1 MFDRGVL
8 FAEKY
13 EILEILSSGVQ
24 ANVYTAL
31 QKPLERKVILKIL
44 SPTLTTTPEIVA
56 RFEREAKLLSTL
68 NDDNVTKIYDFG
80 KHAGLYFFVSE
91 YIEGM
96 SVKELLER
104 KGRLSLQLAS
114 YIILESAKA
123 LSRLHN
129 QGIVH
134 RDLKPGNILLSHD
147 GKIKLADFGLA
158 FSQAMPSIT
167 IEGSILG
174 TPAYMPPEQ
183 ILGKTVDN
191 RSDIYSLGI
200 LFYELLIGTNPFLGD
215 TYSAIMHNVLNIK
228 PASIYKIDKQ
238 FDEHKDLWSIIEKM
252 IDKSPAAR
260 FQNISEVCDKL
271 IFWYSKDQNKS
282 WRFNPAE
289 IKSISKDTSTPAFL
303 PKIKHRNN
311 QWVFIPKIVI
321 LVIAIILVIIKLP
334 HQKPQLF
341 QQLQVNTET
350 TAMPKP
356 ESVALLNQNQ
366 TPQNIIS
373 LVSKINNN
381 KNETAAI
388 MQKNGFGYL
397 KISALPWAGVFVDG
411 KEAFTT
417 PKDTFLQLVAMKH
430 LIEFTNPNFPDIETL
445 ISLRANESLKIT
457 IDLTEHVSFLQ
468 IDVVPWADIY
478 IDNVYK
484 ATTPLS
490 SQLIIPIGTHKITA
504 KNPYYPSYDEI
515 IEFLPKQTI
524 EKKVISNRGLNSSL
538 PCCVHPDSIKA
549 MFYSHLNVSF

>member
-1 MFDRGVL
+1 MFERGVL

-13 EILEILSSGVQ
+13 EILEVLSSGVQ
-24 ANVYTAL
+24 SNVYTAL

-44 SPTLTTTPEIVA
+44 SPTLTTTPEVVA

-91 YIEGM
+91 YIEGL

-123 LSRLHN
+123 LNRLHK

-147 GKIKLADFGLA
+147 GKIKLTDFGLA
-158 FSQAMPSIT
+158 FSPAMPSIT

-183 ILGKTVDN
+183 ILGKPVDN

-215 TYSAIMHNVLNIK
+215 TYSAIMHNVLNLK
-228 PASIYKIDKQ
+228 PAPIYKIDKQ
-238 FDEHKDLWSIIEKM
+238 FEEHKDLWSIIEKM
-252 IDKSPAAR
+252 IDKSPIAR

-282 WRFNPAE
+282 WKFNPTE
-289 IKSISKDTSTPAFL
+289 IKSISKDTTPTFL

-311 QWVFIPKIVI
+311 QWVFVPIIVI
-321 LVIAIILVIIKLP
+321 VVIAIILVIIKLP

-341 QQLQVNTET
+341 QQSPVSNET
-350 TAMPKP
+350 TTVLKHETIVPTGYDNTGP
-356 ESVALLNQNQ
+356 ITVTLRPITDS
-366 TPQNIIS
+366 
-373 LVSKINNN
+373 N
-381 KNETAAI
+381 KLKTATA
-388 MQKNGFGYL
+388 MQKDGFGYL

-417 PKDTFLQLVAMKH
+417 PKDTFLRLVAMKH
-430 LIEFTNPNFPDIETL
+430 LIELINPNFPDIETL
-445 ISLRANESLKIT
+445 ISLRADESLKIT

-468 IDVVPWADIY
+468 IDVSPWADIY

-490 SQLIIPIGTHKITA
+490 SQLIVPIGTHKISV
-504 KNPYYPSYDEI
+504 KNPYYPSHDEI
-515 IEFLPKQTI
+515 IEFKPKQTI
-524 EKKVISNRGLNSSL
+524 EKKVVL
-538 PCCVHPDSIKA
+538 K
-549 MFYSHLNVSF
+549 